1 MLDLSALIVP
11 AFIAGVLTFLAPC
24 TFPLIPAYLGFIS
37 GSSAADL
44 YNPLKREGARRRIF
58 LNGLFFLVGLTVVF
72 VLFGTLAG
80 FLGQTLVPYRIWLT
94 RVGGTFVILFGL
106 FTLGILRIP
115 FLTQFLSTERRIKPA
130 LIFKRGTP
138 LSSTVLGASFAFG
151 WTPCVGPILGSVL
164 LLASTTATAFQG
176 AFLLFVFSLGLA
188 IPFLFVAAAFGTV
201 SSSIRRV
208 AQYLRGVEIIGG
220 IFLIILGALLITGNF
235 SWLIA
240 FGFKIFRFISYDKL
254 LDYL

>member
-1 MLDLSALIVP
+1 MLDPSALIIP

-44 YNPLKREGARRRIF
+44 YNPLKREGARRRVF

-106 FTLGILRIP
+106 
-115 FLTQFLSTERRIKPA
+115 
-130 LIFKRGTP
+130 
-138 LSSTVLGASFAFG
+138 
-151 WTPCVGPILGSVL
+151 
-164 LLASTTATAFQG
+164 
-176 AFLLFVFSLGLA
+176 
-188 IPFLFVAAAFGTV
+188 
-201 SSSIRRV
+201 
-208 AQYLRGVEIIGG
+208 
-220 IFLIILGALLITGNF
+220 
-235 SWLIA
+235 
-240 FGFKIFRFISYDKL
+240 
-254 LDYL
+254 